1 MLLSPSRHLPPC
13 GRSRAHDGRA
23 RRSHAVPREMAGGG
37 DGGARGRRV
46 RGPRRRRRAPLP
58 RLRRPRRLPGGE
70 PARLL
75 LPPEPRQ
82 GGGDGGG
89 GGRRGVR
96 HIVRPEE
103 RVPGR
108 AAAAPRAGRRGDEEE
123 GGRVAGEGPEPAVVR
138 LRMREVREVVEQRRR
153 PAALRPAGAD
163 GAQQRSVSVCFI
175 VLVLDR
181 FFPFLVTRLCARTNV
196 AAMTCRA
203 VRDDDINA
211 GDFTGAEETRSESD
225 RGDDAIFIHGF
236 TSSSSFWAQ
245 TVFPEPA
252 AANHR
257 RLIAVD
263 LLGFGDSPKP
273 ANCAYTL
280 RDHVEAI
287 ERSLVDPLH
296 LGSFHL
302 VSHSM
307 GCTIAIALA
316 AKHPA
321 RVKSVTL
328 VAPLYFLPCEE
339 RASQVALRRL
349 AEKKLWPPLLFGSA
363 VMSWYEH
370 IGRTICFVVCK
381 NHRFWE
387 WLIKILTRT
396 SGVDIVVRD
405 LTRHTH
411 HSAWHTMHNVICGGA
426 RAQDR
431 NLEALAAAGVPV
443 RVVHGDADQV
453 VPVECS
459 SRHLKS
465 KLPHAE
471 LRVVGG
477 RDHRTVV
484 FGREEELA
492 QELRAF

>member
-1 MLLSPSRHLPPC
+1 MAALADLVPRPAEWPRAAMAALAAAVFAALDVVDVLLCLVYGVLDGFLEESPVGCYCH
-13 GRSRAHDGRA
+13 RSRGKAPAVGEEEADGVSDTLYV
-23 RRSHAVPREMAGGG
+23 RRSACRDALLRLLGAVGGG
-37 DGGARGRRV
+37 TRRKEDAAPAKARSPRWSDCGCGKCGAWRSN
-46 RGPRRRRRAPLP
+46 
-58 RLRRPRRLPGGE
+58 
-70 PARLL
+70 
-75 LPPEPRQ
+75 
-82 GGGDGGG
+82 GGD
-89 GGRRGVR
+89 RL
-96 HIVRPEE
+96 HFILQEPT
-103 RVPGR
+103 
-108 AAAAPRAGRRGDEEE
+108 APNKG
-123 GGRVAGEGPEPAVVR
+123 
-138 LRMREVREVVEQRRR
+138 
-153 PAALRPAGAD
+153 
-163 GAQQRSVSVCFI
+163 
-175 VLVLDR
+175 
-181 FFPFLVTRLCARTNV
+181 
-196 AAMTCRA
+196 
-203 VRDDDINA
+203 
-211 GDFTGAEETRSESD
+211 GAEETRSESD
-225 RGDDAIFIHGF
+225 GGDDAIFIHGF
-236 TSSSSFWAQ
+236 TSSSSFWAR

-252 AANHR
+252 AADHR

-307 GCTIAIALA
+307 GCTVAIALA

-328 VAPLYFLPCEE
+328 VAPPYFLPCEE

-492 QELRAF
+492 QELRAFWSGCEKAGCAG

>member
-1 MLLSPSRHLPPC
+1 MAALADLMPCPAKWPGAAMAALAAAVFAALDVVDVLLCLVYGVLDGFLEESPLGCYCHRNR
-13 GRSRAHDGRA
+13 GKAAATGEEEADGVSDTLYV
-23 RRSHAVPREMAGGG
+23 RRSACRDALLRLLGPVGGG
-37 DGGARGRRV
+37 TRRKEDASPAKARS
-46 RGPRRRRRAPLP
+46 PRWSDC
-58 RLRRPRRLPGGE
+58 GCGKC
-70 PARLL
+70 
-75 LPPEPRQ
+75 
-82 GGGDGGG
+82 GKWWSNGGD
-89 GGRRGVR
+89 RLHFVLQE
-96 HIVRPEE
+96 PT
-103 RVPGR
+103 
-108 AAAAPRAGRRGDEEE
+108 AP
-123 GGRVAGEGPEPAVVR
+123 
-138 LRMREVREVVEQRRR
+138 
-153 PAALRPAGAD
+153 
-163 GAQQRSVSVCFI
+163 
-175 VLVLDR
+175 
-181 FFPFLVTRLCARTNV
+181 NK
-196 AAMTCRA
+196 
-203 VRDDDINA
+203 
-211 GDFTGAEETRSESD
+211 GAEETRSESD

-396 SGVDIVVRD
+396 RDTFAWISAILLMHVLHQRRGHRGEGPDEAHAPLGVAHDAQRD
-405 LTRHTH
+405 LRRGEG
-411 HSAWHTMHNVICGGA
+411 AGPEPGGA
-426 RAQDR
+426 GGGGGAGEGGSRRRRPGGPGRVQQPPPEVEAPARGAPCRGRARPQDGGVR
-431 NLEALAAAGVPV
+431 EGGGAGPRAPGVLV
-443 RVVHGDADQV
+443 GLREGRVCRLMDTG
-453 VPVECS
+453 E
-459 SRHLKS
+459 
-465 KLPHAE
+465 
-471 LRVVGG
+471 
-477 RDHRTVV
+477 
-484 FGREEELA
+484 
-492 QELRAF
+492 